1 MKKWSKITLSYQG
14 NSFLYHLQDE
24 KLMPFFIGRSPK
36 RNLSYMFPAAKK
48 AQERMNPFPI
58 VDKEPECAHE
68 SNTITFECIIT
79 GLDESISFGN

>member
-1 MKKWSKITLSYQG
+1 
-14 NSFLYHLQDE
+14 
-24 KLMPFFIGRSPK
+24 
-36 RNLSYMFPAAKK
+36 MFPAAKK